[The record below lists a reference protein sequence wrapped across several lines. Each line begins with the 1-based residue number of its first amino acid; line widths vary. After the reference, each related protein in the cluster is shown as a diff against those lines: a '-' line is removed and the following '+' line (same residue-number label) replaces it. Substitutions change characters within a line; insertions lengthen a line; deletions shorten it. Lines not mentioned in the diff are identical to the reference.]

1 MCLCEIELRRN
12 CIFGWIFPRSW
23 WAAALSLSFAHS
35 LTVYWFICL
44 NHWTKKSVERKW
56 SKIVENVVFGPSS
69 PMFSINAIK
78 MYELMAIAAL
88 ETHMTPPKNFLHR
101 IGVVE
106 ATCVCVCVH
115 AVCGVVAPA
124 FFPFFHSFCFFI
136 LFSGFVF
143 VSNLFYGGEYI
154 SKYLSMLLLILCG
167 IFSHEW
173 LPLLFLIMR
182 IIILHHSS
190 RKCAAHAYNCTLLW
204 RNMEYGTV

>member
-88 ETHMTPPKNFLHR
+88 ETHMTPPKSFLHR

-106 ATCVCVCVH
+106 ATCVCVC
-115 AVCGVVAPA
+115 ACGVRCCCSR
-124 FFPFFHSFCFFI
+124 FFPILSFILFFHSFFWLRFCFEPI
-136 LFSGFVF
+136 LWGGIHFEIFVDAIVDF
-143 VSNLFYGGEYI
+143 VWNF
-154 SKYLSMLLLILCG
+154 
-167 IFSHEW
+167 FAW
-173 LPLLFLIMR
+173 V
-182 IIILHHSS
+182 
-190 RKCAAHAYNCTLLW
+190 AAASVFNNAHYHFASL
-204 RNMEYGTV
+204 

>member
-1 MCLCEIELRRN
+1 M
-12 CIFGWIFPRSW
+12 
-23 WAAALSLSFAHS
+23 
-35 LTVYWFICL
+35 
-44 NHWTKKSVERKW
+44 
-56 SKIVENVVFGPSS
+56 ENVVFGPSS

-136 LFSGFVF
+136 LFSGFFF
-143 VSNLFYGGEYI
+143 VSNLFYGG
-154 SKYLSMLLLILCG
+154 G
-167 IFSHEW
+167 IHFEIFVDAIVDFVW
-173 LPLLFLIMR
+173 NFF
-182 IIILHHSS
+182 
-190 RKCAAHAYNCTLLW
+190 A
-204 RNMEYGTV
+204 

>member
-1 MCLCEIELRRN
+1 MEQNCGKCCIRPIQPHVLNKCHQNVRIDGNRCARN
-12 CIFGWIFPRSW
+12 SYDTPEKLSAPNWSGWG
-23 WAAALSLSFAHS
+23 
-35 LTVYWFICL
+35 
-44 NHWTKKSVERKW
+44 
-56 SKIVENVVFGPSS
+56 NV
-69 PMFSINAIK
+69 
-78 MYELMAIAAL
+78 
-88 ETHMTPPKNFLHR
+88 
-101 IGVVE
+101 
-106 ATCVCVCVH
+106 CVCVCVH

>member
-88 ETHMTPPKNFLHR
+88 ETHMTPPKSFLHR

-106 ATCVCVCVH
+106 ATCACVCVCMRC
-115 AVCGVVAPA
+115 AVLLLPL
-124 FFPFFHSFCFFI
+124 FSHSFI
-136 LFSGFVF
+136 HFVF
-143 VSNLFYGGEYI
+143 SFFFLASFLFRTYFMGG
-154 SKYLSMLLLILCG
+154 G
-167 IFSHEW
+167 IHFEIFVDAIVDFVW
-173 LPLLFLIMR
+173 NFFAWV
-182 IIILHHSS
+182 
-190 RKCAAHAYNCTLLW
+190 AAASVFNNAHYHFASL
-204 RNMEYGTV
+204 